1 MKFTALLLGFTML
14 VALGC
19 NNESPKN
26 NPEKE
31 VAKVVEPEKAKVA
44 ATVDLPTFNMIDLQK
59 KPFALNDFKGK
70 KVLVNLWATWCPP
83 CRAEIPSLE
92 KLYSKIDK
100 NKVSFVLLS
109 LDDNLE
115 VAAEY
120 AQKNKLSI
128 PAFYPAQDLPKL
140 FTVQSIPT
148 TFIFDEKG
156 TLIKSITGMENY
168 DTQEFLDLFSK

>member
-1 MKFTALLLGFTML
+1 MKSTVLLLGFTML

-19 NNESPKN
+19 NNETPKN
-26 NPEKE
+26 NPEQQ
-31 VAKVVEPEKAKVA
+31 ATKVVEPEKPIVT
-44 ATVDLPTFNMIDLQK
+44 ATVDLPPFNMIDLQK
-59 KPFALNDFKGK
+59 KPFTLNDFKGK

-92 KLYSKIDK
+92 KLYSKVDK
-100 NKVSFVLLS
+100 NKVAFILLS
-109 LDDNLE
+109 IDDSFELP
-115 VAAEY
+115 ADF

-128 PAFYPAQDLPKL
+128 PVFYPAQDLPKL

-148 TFIFDEKG
+148 TFIFDENGALLK
-156 TLIKSITGMENY
+156 TITGMENY